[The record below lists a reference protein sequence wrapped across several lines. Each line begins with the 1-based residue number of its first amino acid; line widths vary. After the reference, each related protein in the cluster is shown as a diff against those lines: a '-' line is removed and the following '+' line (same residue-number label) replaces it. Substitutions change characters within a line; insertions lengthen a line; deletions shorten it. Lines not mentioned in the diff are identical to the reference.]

1 MSIREVVMNTNLV
14 IIPSRGRPQNVQR
27 SFNAIKE
34 TSVISDLVFVL
45 DKDDEHNYPRIP
57 GASYEVLPRIKMN
70 KSLNA
75 IALKN
80 IYTYKTITF
89 MGDDHLTQTSNWDEV
104 LYAPIKDR
112 GFGLSYGNDSLQG
125 KDLPTAVMMSTNLI
139 KILGFMAPHDLL
151 HLYMD
156 YFWLDL
162 GRELNAIDY
171 FECVDIK
178 HLHYSNTE
186 GTWDQTYEEANSS
199 FTVNEDYTVYEKYK
213 KECFS
218 EDASRIRKLLT

>member
-1 MSIREVVMNTNLV
+1 MVVNTNLIV
-14 IIPSRGRPQNVQR
+14 IPSRGRPQNVQR
-27 SFNAIKE
+27 SFDAIKR

-45 DKDDEHNYPRIP
+45 DEDDEHNYPRIP

-89 MGDDHLTQTSNWDEV
+89 MGDDHLTQTDNWDEV
-104 LYAPIKDR
+104 LYGPIKDR
-112 GFGLSYGNDSLQG
+112 GFGLSYGNDLMQG
-125 KDLPTAVMMSTNLI
+125 EDLPTAVMMSTNII
-139 KILGFMAPHDLL
+139 KVLGFMAPHDLL

-162 GRELNAIDY
+162 GRGLNAIDY
-171 FECVDIK
+171 FDCVEIK
-178 HLHYSNTE
+178 HVHYGNTE
-186 GTWDQTYEEANSS
+186 GIWDKTYEEANSS
-199 FTVNEDYTVYEKYK
+199 LTVDQDYTVYENYK
-213 KECFS
+213 QNYLL
-218 EDASRIRKLLT
+218 EDIARIKKIIG

>member
-1 MSIREVVMNTNLV
+1 MNTNLIV
-14 IIPSRGRPQNVQR
+14 IPSRGRPHNAER
-27 SFNAIKE
+27 AFNAIKQ
-34 TSVISDLVFVL
+34 TSNISDLVFVL
-45 DKDDEHNYPRIP
+45 DKDDEQNYPRIP
-57 GASYEVLPRIKMN
+57 GVSYEVLPRIKMN

-80 IYTYKTITF
+80 IYTYETITF
-89 MGDDHLTQTSNWDEV
+89 MGDDHLTQTQNWDEV
-104 LYAPIKDR
+104 LYSPIKDR

-125 KDLPTAVMMSTNLI
+125 EALPTAVMISTNLI

-162 GRELNAIDY
+162 GKELNAINY

-178 HLHYSNTE
+178 HIHYGNTE
-186 GTWDQTYEEANSS
+186 GIYDKTYEEANSA
-199 FTVNEDYTVYEKYK
+199 FTVNEDYTVYENYK
-213 KECFS
+213 QNYFL
-218 EDASRIRKLLT
+218 DDVFRIKKMLK

>member
-1 MSIREVVMNTNLV
+1 MNTNLIV
-14 IIPSRGRPQNVQR
+14 IPSRGRPHNAQR
-27 SFNAIKE
+27 SFDAIKA
-34 TSVISDLVFVL
+34 TSAISDLVFVL
-45 DKDDEHNYPRIP
+45 DEDDEQRYPRIS

-89 MGDDHLTQTSNWDEV
+89 MGDDHLTQTQNWDEI
-104 LYAPIKDR
+104 LYDPIKDR

-125 KDLPTAVMMSTNLI
+125 KDLPTAVMISTNII

-171 FECVDIK
+171 LEHVDIK
-178 HLHYSNTE
+178 HVHYGNTE
-186 GTWDQTYEEANSS
+186 GIWDQTYEEANSS
-199 FTVNEDYTVYEKYK
+199 FTVNEDYAVYENYK
-213 KECFS
+213 QNYLL
-218 EDASRIRKLLT
+218 DDVSRIKKMLK

>member
-1 MSIREVVMNTNLV
+1 MNTNLV
-14 IIPSRGRPQNVQR
+14 VIPSRGRPHNVQR
-27 SFNAIKE
+27 SFDAIKK

-45 DKDDEHNYPRIP
+45 DEDDEHNYPRIP

-89 MGDDHLTQTSNWDEV
+89 MGDDHLTQTDNWDEV
-104 LYAPIKDR
+104 LYGPIKDR
-112 GFGLSYGNDSLQG
+112 GFGLSYGNDLMQG
-125 KDLPTAVMMSTNLI
+125 EDLPTAVMMSTNII
-139 KILGFMAPHDLL
+139 KVLGFMAPHDLL

-162 GRELNAIDY
+162 GRGLNAIDY
-171 FECVDIK
+171 FDCVEIK
-178 HLHYSNTE
+178 HVHYGNTE
-186 GTWDQTYEEANSS
+186 GIWDKTYEEANSS
-199 FTVNEDYTVYEKYK
+199 FTVDQDYTVYENYK
-213 KECFS
+213 QNYLL
-218 EDASRIRKLLT
+218 DDIARIKKIIG

>member
-1 MSIREVVMNTNLV
+1 MNTNLIV
-14 IIPSRGRPQNVQR
+14 IPSRGRPHNVER
-27 SFNAIKE
+27 AFNAIKQ
-34 TSVISDLVFVL
+34 TSNISDLVFVL
-45 DKDDEHNYPRIP
+45 DEDDEQNYPRIP
-57 GASYEVLPRIKMN
+57 GAFYEVLPRIKMN

-89 MGDDHLTQTSNWDEV
+89 MGDDHLTQTQNWDQV
-104 LYAPIKDR
+104 LYSPIQDR

-125 KDLPTAVMMSTNLI
+125 EALPTAVMISTNII

-162 GRELNAIDY
+162 GKELNAIDY
-171 FECVDIK
+171 FECVDIT
-178 HLHYSNTE
+178 HIHYANTE
-186 GTWDQTYEEANSS
+186 GIYDRTYEEANSS
-199 FTVNEDYTVYEKYK
+199 FTVNEDYAVYENYKQKYLL
-213 KECFS
+213 
-218 EDASRIRKLLT
+218 DDVSRIKKMLK